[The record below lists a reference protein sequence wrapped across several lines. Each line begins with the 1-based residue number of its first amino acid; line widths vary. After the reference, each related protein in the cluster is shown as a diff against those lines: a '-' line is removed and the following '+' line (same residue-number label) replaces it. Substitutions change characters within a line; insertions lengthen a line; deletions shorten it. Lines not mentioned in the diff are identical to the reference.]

1 MGDSRHPSRTAQA
14 TDTLLYSY
22 QLYNPRQK
30 LGEVGETTN
39 VTRRQVLT
47 VPAASKPYSNQK
59 TTTCNSKS
67 LRRALKESNGKREQ
81 LGVYQLPIS

>member
-22 QLYNPRQK
+22 QVYNLRQK
-30 LGEVGETTN
+30 LREVGDTTN

-47 VPAASKPYSNQK
+47 VPAANKPYSNQK

-67 LRRALKESNGKREQ
+67 IPLGLVESTESGN
-81 LGVYQLPIS
+81 S